1 MKKQGTQELHDV
13 KIVKTTVM
21 AGLSGR
27 LLIALIAAFVLFAG
41 SACSAGSGQEAGSEA
56 EMVLY
61 VRAKALYDE
70 GRFAEALQL
79 LEKETFIPSQVLR
92 GKAFFFSDDRENA
105 EKHLRAVLK
114 KRPSSVEAS
123 IYLARVLR
131 EKGEG
136 GAAEKIVREILSDD
150 PQDIRAL
157 RLAADLQKDKGPLYS
172 AQALAY
178 LDRAVDASME
188 TAMAILERA
197 RHKWLLGRDEEAL
210 ADLAGAKT
218 LFPPDTPALK
228 VVDNLQST
236 IEEFIR

>member
-1 MKKQGTQELHDV
+1 MKKRIL
-13 KIVKTTVM
+13 KPAVM
-21 AGLSGR
+21 AGW
-27 LLIALIAAFVLFAG
+27 LIGFALAGLVLA
-41 SACSAGSGQEAGSEA
+41 ACSGEDTGSEA
-56 EMVLY
+56 ELVLY

-70 GRFAEALQL
+70 GRFAETIQL
-79 LEKETFIPSQVLR
+79 LAKETFIPSQVLR

-105 EKHLRAVLK
+105 ERQFRAVLK
-114 KRPSSVEAS
+114 KRPSAVEAS

-136 GAAEKIVREILSDD
+136 GAAEKIVNQILSDD
-150 PQDIRAL
+150 PQNIRAL
-157 RLAADLQKDKGPLYS
+157 RLAADLQKDKGPEHS
-172 AQALAY
+172 AQALVY
-178 LDRAVDASME
+178 LDRAVEASME

-197 RHKWLLGRDEEAL
+197 RHNWLLGKDAEAL

-236 IEEFIR
+236 IKEFIR